1 MTISTQ
7 RSVNKLLSLQKNK
20 MVSNLGMRVYH
31 FDIGMRI
38 FNGLKFAAEVKASV
52 DELNI
57 FIIMS

>member
-1 MTISTQ
+1 
-7 RSVNKLLSLQKNK
+7 

-57 FIIMS
+57 FIIMSWQLPEMIQNLLELPSL